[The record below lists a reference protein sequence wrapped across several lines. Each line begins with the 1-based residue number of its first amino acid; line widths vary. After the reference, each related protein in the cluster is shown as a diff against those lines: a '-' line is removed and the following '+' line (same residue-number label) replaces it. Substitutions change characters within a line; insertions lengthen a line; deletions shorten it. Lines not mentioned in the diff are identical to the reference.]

1 MKLHGAWH
9 GSDGM
14 LKHQKGAPMQG
25 IRIDGRGGQGAVLAS
40 KILAEAFYR
49 QGFSVQAFPAFGME
63 RRGAPVSAYVRVD
76 GQPILRRG
84 RIEMAET
91 VVVLD
96 PTLLEM
102 IDVKQ
107 GLADGGLLLLNHP
120 HAPNELGLVG
130 AFRVATVDATRLA
143 LRHKLGSSS
152 SPIVNTVVLGA
163 FARLDETLELD
174 NVLSAIRQ
182 YTPVKIEANIEAA
195 RLAYD
200 AVIGGEA

>member
-1 MKLHGAWH
+1 
-9 GSDGM
+9 
-14 LKHQKGAPMQG
+14 MQG

-40 KILAEAFYR
+40 KILAQAFYR

-76 GQPILRRG
+76 DKPILRRG

-91 VVVLD
+91 VIVLD
-96 PTLLEM
+96 PALLEM
-102 IDVKQ
+102 IDVRQ
-107 GLADGGLLLLNHP
+107 GLADNGLLLLNHP
-120 HAPNELGLVG
+120 QGPNEVGLAG
-130 AFRVATVDATRLA
+130 EFRVATVDATRLA
-143 LRHKLGSSS
+143 LAHHLGSSS

-163 FARLDETLELD
+163 FARLDGDLELH
-174 NVLSAIRQ
+174 NVLGAIEQ

-195 RLAYD
+195 RLAYS

>member
-1 MKLHGAWH
+1 MAVPGVLELHRGVW
-9 GSDGM
+9 
-14 LKHQKGAPMQG
+14 MQG
-25 IRIDGRGGQGAVLAS
+25 IRIDGRGGEGAVLAS
-40 KILAEAFYR
+40 KILAQAFYR

-76 GQPILRRG
+76 DQPILRRG

-91 VVVLD
+91 VIVLD
-96 PTLLEM
+96 AALLQM

-120 HAPNELGLVG
+120 QAPNELSLVG

-143 LRHKLGSSS
+143 LIHELGSSS

-163 FARLDETLELD
+163 FARLDRTLELN
-174 NVLSAIRQ
+174 NVLSAIEQ
-182 YTPVKIEANIEAA
+182 YTPVKIEANIAAA
-195 RLAYD
+195 RLAYG